1 MSITSRHRMLPLCSV
16 LVRKQFKSTLEKM
29 TLSKE
34 TLYVNSANASFWE
47 KMFYSKH
54 QSHRYTDRVN
64 IYYNLAVS

>member
-1 MSITSRHRMLPLCSV
+1 
-16 LVRKQFKSTLEKM
+16 M

-47 KMFYSKH
+47 KIFYSKH